1 MSCYPFL
8 LLVSSR
14 DFLFLDLSSRPF
26 SWLSIIVIFFENE
39 KEVVS
44 LVNSYPEFF
53 SFLSLSSFLLSCS
66 MLDLPFFLSW
76 SYIWFSRQRLIFPY
90 DSSPNQSLTTDLYFC
105 ILPLNPSLES
115 FVVSFPSGHRLLL
128 DEDDV
133 LSEVTQ
139 SKAVP
144 EEVKEWLA
152 STFTKNTAA
161 QKRRSEDKP
170 KFRTVANAI
179 RAGIAVDKYVFFLV
193 LVFSCFSSVFV
204 VFVVSSW
211 PTVASFLPKDVVSPI
226 TRFDV
231 VFTLSFSFS
240 FSFSFSVSII
250 SPLILVVHSLCRH
263 SFQVLFSSRCR
274 LRCLYIYCQKRVAK
288 RNLLLSV
295 YFLYYLLVLREKE
308 KDVDKDITQF
318 LYYFSFFLFCLT
330 YNLLFPL
337 LLLQT
342 FFSFP
347 LNFLMSVS
355 LFSCHNF
362 VPPSIL
368 SHMTIN
374 HH

>member
-1 MSCYPFL
+1 MLSFPSSCFL
-8 LLVSSR
+8 QRLLIPRLVFPSFLMTVHHRNLFREREGSCLPR
-14 DFLFLDLSSRPF
+14 ELISWVLLFLISFLFP
-26 SWLSIIVIFFENE
+26 
-39 KEVVS
+39 
-44 LVNSYPEFF
+44 
-53 SFLSLSSFLLSCS
+53 LSSFLLSCS
-66 MLDLPFFLSW
+66 PLDLPFFLSW

-231 VFTLSFSFS
+231 VFTLSFFS
-240 FSFSFSVSII
+240 FSLSII
-250 SPLILVVHSLCRH
+250 SPLILVLHSLCRH

-274 LRCLYIYCQKRVAK
+274 VRCLYIYC
-288 RNLLLSV
+288 
-295 YFLYYLLVLREKE
+295 
-308 KDVDKDITQF
+308 
-318 LYYFSFFLFCLT
+318 
-330 YNLLFPL
+330 
-337 LLLQT
+337 
-342 FFSFP
+342 
-347 LNFLMSVS
+347 
-355 LFSCHNF
+355 
-362 VPPSIL
+362 
-368 SHMTIN
+368 
-374 HH
+374 